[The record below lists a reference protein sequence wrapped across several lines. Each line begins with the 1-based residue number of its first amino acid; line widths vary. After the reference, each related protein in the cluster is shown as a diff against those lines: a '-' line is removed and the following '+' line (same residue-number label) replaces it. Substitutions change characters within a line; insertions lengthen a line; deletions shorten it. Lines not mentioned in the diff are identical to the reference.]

1 MSWIVDHVTA
11 LLSYAC
17 AKCLNA
23 FRFATSGFQTA
34 WRRPSCLGRIA
45 DVARVALFARS
56 GSTGVVVLMT
66 GFFLFMLPGFSGTR
80 GSLSGSAA
88 VAWASEPTAALSFI
102 ILKDD
107 NGKPVR
113 NAAVVLHPVNA
124 KGKQGRGG
132 FELKTDSDGK
142 THFEGVPYGKLRVQ
156 VLAPGFQTYGEDF
169 DIGEVEKEITVRL
182 KRPQKQFSIYDDAQ
196 GTPKK
201 DAPPQEKPQ
210 Q

>member
-1 MSWIVDHVTA
+1 MAGTTDITGVYSVRSENIWNQPQTSIEA
-11 LLSYAC
+11 SQLAC
-17 AKCLNA
+17 TRA
-23 FRFATSGFQTA
+23 FLVARA
-34 WRRPSCLGRIA
+34 
-45 DVARVALFARS
+45 ARVALLAPL
-56 GSTGVVVLMT
+56 GSTVRLVFLT
-66 GFFLFMLPGFSGTR
+66 GFLIFMMPGFVSR
-80 GSLSGSAA
+80 GARGASAGSAA
-88 VAWASEPTAALSFI
+88 VAWASEPTAALSFV

-169 DIGEVEKEITVRL
+169 EIGEAEREITVRL
-182 KRPQKQFSIYDDAQ
+182 KRPQKQYSIYDD

-201 DAPPQEKPQ
+201 DAPPPEKPQ